1 MSSSYYFSI
10 IGTKDNPLYELE
22 FSSFKSANI
31 STTDNVP
38 GKSQF
43 PNQRKELL
51 PFIANSSLDLIDD
64 QAFTTNVLNLG
75 KIDQFYGLSIN
86 AYVLQSQVKFILCYN
101 SKEESTIKQFFQEVN
116 ELYTKCLMNPFYNVD
131 DAIVSPDF
139 DLKIKQLAR
148 KYL

>member
-22 FSSFKSANI
+22 FSSFKSGNI

-43 PNQRKELL
+43 PQSTKELL

>member
-1 MSSSYYFSI
+1 MCQENRNSQ
-10 IGTKDNPLYELE
+10 
-22 FSSFKSANI
+22 
-31 STTDNVP
+31 ST
-38 GKSQF
+38 
-43 PNQRKELL
+43 KELL

>member
-43 PNQRKELL
+43 PNQRKIT
-51 PFIANSSLDLIDD
+51 PVCANSSLDLIDD
-64 QAFTTNVLNLG
+64 QAFTTNVLNG
-75 KIDQFYGLSIN
+75 QNRSI
-86 AYVLQSQVKFILCYN
+86 L
-101 SKEESTIKQFFQEVN
+101 
-116 ELYTKCLMNPFYNVD
+116 
-131 DAIVSPDF
+131 
-139 DLKIKQLAR
+139 
-148 KYL
+148 